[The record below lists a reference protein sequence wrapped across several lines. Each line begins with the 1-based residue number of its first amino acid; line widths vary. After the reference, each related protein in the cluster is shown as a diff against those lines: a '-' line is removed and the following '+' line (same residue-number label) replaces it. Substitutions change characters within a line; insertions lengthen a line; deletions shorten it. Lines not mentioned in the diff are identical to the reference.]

1 MSRKSKQKK
10 EIYKIENS
18 IKNYILP
25 TNKYLMKI
33 KRFLYMILCTF
44 AILAGM
50 ILAIIF
56 SAILGYII
64 TAILSAILKVS
75 ISNLDVVRNIMISF
89 IQMVL
94 YIQIS
99 NMLLNKIGKSIY
111 PHYISDLEDSKISIN
126 DSLCNLCKTNESSK
140 ELSKN
145 IEISFNKSFSN
156 TSDGAFIEPKLKNI
170 SNKIALTLQSIVLLI
185 PFSFVIQILA
195 NLLNIQNSININEN
209 DMSSNVV
216 GAIIMM
222 INLII
227 ASPIVEEKFRYLV
240 MKLAKDINTKEA
252 FVIIIQAVFFSIL
265 HLNPYKI
272 IYSFFAGLVFGYVL
286 YKTNNI
292 RCNISVHIAYNI
304 ISIIPLVIFL
314 PNNIMKIIAA
324 LIFFAIFILILNII
338 FKEKKANNN
347 ESLYIFENISMK
359 AISKYYMKLKKN
371 I

>member
-1 MSRKSKQKK
+1 MSKKINKKK

-25 TNKYLMKI
+25 TNKYLIKI

-50 ILAIIF
+50 ILAIIL
-56 SAILGYII
+56 STILGYVI
-64 TAILSAILKVS
+64 TAILATILKLN
-75 ISNLDVVRNIMISF
+75 ISDLDIVRKNIISF
-89 IQMVL
+89 IQIAS

-99 NMLLNKIGKSIY
+99 NILLNKIGKSIY
-111 PHYISDLEDSKISIN
+111 PHYISDLEVSKISIN
-126 DSLCNLCKTNESSK
+126 ESLYNLCKINESSK
-140 ELSKN
+140 EPSKD
-145 IEISFNKSFSN
+145 IEIPFNKSLSN
-156 TSDGAFIEPKLKNI
+156 TSDDTFIEPKLENI

-185 PFSFVIQILA
+185 PFSFVVQILA
-195 NLLNIQNSININEN
+195 NLLNIQNSINVNEN
-209 DMSSNVV
+209 NMSSNTI

-227 ASPIVEEKFRYLV
+227 VSPIVEERFRYLV

-252 FVIIIQAVFFSIL
+252 FVIIIQAVFFSVL

-272 IYSFFAGLVFGYVL
+272 IYSFFAGLVLGYVL
-286 YKTNNI
+286 YKTDNI
-292 RCNISVHIAYNI
+292 RCSVSVHMVYNL

-314 PNNIMKIIAA
+314 SNNIIKIIAA
-324 LIFFAIFILILNII
+324 LILFAIFILLLNMI
-338 FKEKKANNN
+338 FKEKKKDN
-347 ESLYIFENISMK
+347 ESLKIFKDTSIK
-359 AISKYYMKLKKN
+359 ALSKYYIKLQKN